1 MDKVLKVKKSFL
13 GTDVNDIF
21 EYDKENNTYE
31 LNKNHTYS
39 QVEDGNP
46 YTVKSSY
53 EVSLSADNINDLI
66 NKGYLVPV
74 KDDNKKA
81 YVNIFDKIDEL
92 INLYISDLKNID
104 EDMKNAPACLKIE
117 KQTVLENLVQT
128 LESLKQYKY

>member
-74 KDDNKKA
+74 KDDNKKV

>member
-13 GTDVNDIF
+13 GTDVNDVF

-74 KDDNKKA
+74 KDENKKV

-92 INLYISDLKNID
+92 INLYISELKNID

>member
-74 KDDNKKA
+74 KDDNKKVLPA
-81 YVNIFDKIDEL
+81 KDFCNYVVNNEGEFSNT
-92 INLYISDLKNID
+92 INRILDIL
-104 EDMKNAPACLKIE
+104 ED
-117 KQTVLENLVQT
+117 
-128 LESLKQYKY
+128 

>member
-74 KDDNKKA
+74 KDENKKV

-92 INLYISDLKNID
+92 INLYISELKNID